1 MLSKKIGTWVA
12 TAIISVTVFV
22 SGTAHAEHT
31 RVTNPSAI
39 GLEILG
45 RGPAYSIFFD
55 RVLSDDLVAGLGYG
69 TASMDN
75 VSATAQMIPA
85 YFNYYLARDQASLYL
100 TGGVTVVA
108 NSGDVKGD
116 KTSIAGLEIKDGV
129 IPTVGLGYENR
140 SDAGYLFRL
149 AGYALIG
156 GSVKPWVGLSFGYS
170 F

>member
-1 MLSKKIGTWVA
+1 MLTQKTRALIAV
-12 TAIISVTVFV
+12 AIISAA
-22 SGTAHAEHT
+22 SLIPGTARAEHT

-39 GLEILG
+39 GIEVLG
-45 RGPAYSIFFD
+45 RGVAYSLFFD
-55 RVLSDDLVAGLGYG
+55 RVLSDDLVAGIGYG
-69 TASMDN
+69 SASMDVAPN
-75 VSATAQMIPA
+75 SAQLIPV

-100 TGGVTVVA
+100 TAGATVVA

-140 SDAGYLFRL
+140 SDAGYLFRI

-156 GSVKPWVGLSFGYS
+156 GSVKPWAGFSLGYS